1 MEPMSRS
8 RRVFVSSALGAFI
21 VTANVSTMNVAFPD
35 LEATFDDASRGAL
48 TWVLNSY
55 TITFAALLIPFGRLA
70 DRFGRREL
78 FTVGLAVFAA
88 ASMLVGAAP
97 TLGVMIGARIAQGVG
112 GAMIT
117 PASLGLLL
125 ASTPVAQRTAT
136 VARWGSMTAL
146 GVAAGPSIGAFI
158 VDAASWRWAF
168 LPLPL
173 FCLASYLFGRRA
185 LPDTAAVDPEAR
197 LPDLAGAIMLAAA
210 MALLSYGIIQIRPW
224 GWSSSGVFA
233 ILATSL
239 LLTVA
244 LVLRSRRHPAPALPM
259 NLFPIRS
266 FSAANAATT
275 IQSGALSAIL
285 LVNVLWLTGGWGY
298 SIFQA
303 GLATLPSPI
312 VVALLAP
319 TMGRLGSRY
328 GVRAIAI
335 PGSLVWMTGVGFYAV
350 FVGEE
355 PNFLLHWLPGALL
368 VAVGISMTFP
378 LVTAAAVSDVPP
390 AQFAVAGG
398 VNNVGRQLGATIG
411 VAALV
416 AIVGDGVHLA
426 SFQHAW
432 TAVALA
438 GPVAAGCL
446 LMMPAT
452 SGRRLPEA
460 PARPAPTPPAVE
472 TAQPAD

>member
-1 MEPMSRS
+1 M
-8 RRVFVSSALGAFI
+8 
-21 VTANVSTMNVAFPD
+21 
-35 LEATFDDASRGAL
+35 
-48 TWVLNSY
+48 
-55 TITFAALLIPFGRLA
+55 
-70 DRFGRREL
+70 
-78 FTVGLAVFAA
+78 
-88 ASMLVGAAP
+88 
-97 TLGVMIGARIAQGVG
+97 
-112 GAMIT
+112 
-117 PASLGLLL
+117 
-125 ASTPVAQRTAT
+125 
-136 VARWGSMTAL
+136 
-146 GVAAGPSIGAFI
+146 
-158 VDAASWRWAF
+158 
-168 LPLPL
+168 

-185 LPDTAAVDPEAR
+185 LPDTAVDPEAR
-197 LPDLAGAIMLAAA
+197 LPDLAGAVMLAAA

-224 GWSSSGVFA
+224 GWSSTGVA
-233 ILATSL
+233 AALGASVV
-239 LLTVA
+239 LTVA
-244 LVLRSRRHPAPALPM
+244 LVLRSRHHPAPALPM

-275 IQSGALSAIL
+275 IQSGALSATL

-303 GLATLPSPI
+303 GMATLPSPI

-335 PGSLVWMTGVGFYAV
+335 PGSLVWMTGVGFYAL

-398 VNNVGRQLGATIG
+398 VNNVGRQLGATLG

-416 AIVGDGVHLA
+416 SIIGDGVHLS
-426 SFQHAW
+426 SFRHAW
-432 TAVALA
+432 IAVALA
-438 GPVAAGCL
+438 GPLAAGCL
-446 LMMPAT
+446 LLMPAT
-452 SGRRLPEA
+452 SGRRLPETPTPTPA
-460 PARPAPTPPAVE
+460 PAPPPLPAAE
-472 TAQPAD
+472 RAD

>member
-1 MEPMSRS
+1 M
-8 RRVFVSSALGAFI
+8 
-21 VTANVSTMNVAFPD
+21 
-35 LEATFDDASRGAL
+35 
-48 TWVLNSY
+48 
-55 TITFAALLIPFGRLA
+55 
-70 DRFGRREL
+70 
-78 FTVGLAVFAA
+78 FAA

-173 FCLASYLFGRRA
+173 FCLASYLFGRGA
-185 LPDTAAVDPEAR
+185 LPDTAVDPDAR

-210 MALLSYGIIQIRPW
+210 MALLSYGIIQMRPW
-224 GWSSSGVFA
+224 GWSSTGVLA
-233 ILATSL
+233 SLATAL

-244 LVLRSRRHPAPALPM
+244 LVLRARRHPAPALPM

-275 IQSGALSAIL
+275 IQSAALSATL
-285 LVNVLWLTGGWGY
+285 LINVLWLTGGWGY

-335 PGSLVWMTGVGFYAV
+335 PGSLVWTVGVGFYAV

-368 VAVGISMTFP
+368 VAIGISMTFP

-411 VAALV
+411 VSALV
-416 AIVGDGVHLA
+416 AIVGDGVHLS
-426 SFQHAW
+426 SFRHAW
-432 TAVALA
+432 MAVALA

-446 LMMPAT
+446 LFIPAT
-452 SGRRLPEA
+452 SGRRRSEEPTRPAPLP
-460 PARPAPTPPAVE
+460 PTVGTARPA
-472 TAQPAD
+472 D

>member
-1 MEPMSRS
+1 MGPMPRS
-8 RRVFVSSALGAFI
+8 LRVFISSALGAFI

-78 FTVGLAVFAA
+78 FTIGLAVFAG
-88 ASMLVGAAP
+88 ASILVGAAP
-97 TLGVMIGARIAQGVG
+97 TLGVMIGARVAQGVG

-117 PASLGLLL
+117 PSSLGLLL
-125 ASTPVAQRTAT
+125 ASTPIAQRTAT

-173 FCLASYLFGRRA
+173 FCLASYLFGRRT
-185 LPDTAAVDPEAR
+185 LPDTAVDPEAR
-197 LPDLAGAIMLAAA
+197 LPDLVGATMLAAA

-224 GWSSSGVFA
+224 GWSSTGV
-233 ILATSL
+233 LAALGTAV

-244 LVLRSRRHPAPALPM
+244 LVVRSRHHAAPALPL

-328 GVRAIAI
+328 GVRAVAI
-335 PGSLVWMTGVGFYAV
+335 PGSLVWTAGVSCYAL

-411 VAALV
+411 VAVLV
-416 AIVGDGVHLA
+416 SIIGDGLHLS
-426 SFQHAW
+426 SFRHAW
-432 TAVALA
+432 MAVALA

-446 LMMPAT
+446 LMMPST
-452 SGRRLPEA
+452 SGRRVPEM
-460 PARPAPTPPAVE
+460 PARPAPAPPVVE
-472 TAQPAD
+472 TARPPD